1 MSRGI
6 WGNGTIAPR
15 GENAWRLRYRVG
27 GQRYSVTF
35 RGTRAEARA
44 ELRRLLRDGDT
55 GMHVPPDR
63 MTVAQWLEHWFA
75 LGCPGRRQGK
85 PRPHTVER
93 YRQLIAHAIPV
104 LGGQRL
110 QKLTGADLDQFYT
123 SLAGKIAPGTQHQ
136 AHVILRAALA
146 AAVRAGAL
154 AASPME
160 RTLNAPSSGESNH
173 GIALDEDEMRRLI
186 DGFRGSSLALFVN
199 LAAYTGVRRNEALG
213 LRWGDFDEAG
223 KTLKV
228 ARAIEQTKA
237 GIGFKP
243 PKTRR
248 GLRTVAIDDHL
259 AGLLR
264 TARERHLRLVAGIP
278 DGSSVDL
285 SLVRLP
291 DDALIFPSP
300 AGPGFDL
307 TRPRDPRAVT
317 RGFVRHAR
325 RLGFKGLRLHDLR
338 GSHVTQL
345 LRRGMPIDVVARRLG
360 HDPAVMM
367 RAYAKALPSDDTITR
382 DALAAISGGKGGG
395 A

>member
-1 MSRGI
+1 
-6 WGNGTIAPR
+6 
-15 GENAWRLRYRVG
+15 
-27 GQRYSVTF
+27 
-35 RGTRAEARA
+35 
-44 ELRRLLRDGDT
+44 
-55 GMHVPPDR
+55 
-63 MTVAQWLEHWFA
+63 
-75 LGCPGRRQGK
+75 
-85 PRPHTVER
+85 
-93 YRQLIAHAIPV
+93 
-104 LGGQRL
+104 
-110 QKLTGADLDQFYT
+110 
-123 SLAGKIAPGTQHQ
+123 
-136 AHVILRAALA
+136 
-146 AAVRAGAL
+146 
-154 AASPME
+154 
-160 RTLNAPSSGESNH
+160 
-173 GIALDEDEMRRLI
+173 
-186 DGFRGSSLALFVN
+186 
-199 LAAYTGVRRNEALG
+199 VRRNEALG

-259 AGLLR
+259 AGLLC

-360 HDPAVMM
+360 HDRAVMM

>member
-1 MSRGI
+1 
-6 WGNGTIAPR
+6 
-15 GENAWRLRYRVG
+15 
-27 GQRYSVTF
+27 
-35 RGTRAEARA
+35 
-44 ELRRLLRDGDT
+44 
-55 GMHVPPDR
+55 
-63 MTVAQWLEHWFA
+63 MTVAQWLDHWLS
-75 LGCPGRRQGK
+75 LGCPGRRQEK

-104 LGGQRL
+104 LGGHRL
-110 QKLTGADLDQFYT
+110 QKLTGAELDQFYA
-123 SLAGKIAPGTQHQ
+123 SLAAKLAPGTQHQ
-136 AHVILRAALA
+136 THIVLRAALA

-154 AASPME
+154 AVSPME
-160 RTLNAPSSGESNH
+160 RTLMAPASGESSH
-173 GIALDEDEMRRLI
+173 GMALDEDDMRRLI
-186 DGFRGSSLALFVN
+186 EGFRGSSLFLFVN
-199 LAAYTGVRRNEALG
+199 VAAYSGMRRNEALA
-213 LRWGDFDEAG
+213 LRWSDFDEAG

-228 ARAIEQTKA
+228 ERALEQTRA

-248 GLRTVAIDDHL
+248 GLRTVAIDDNL
-259 AGLLR
+259 VGQLR
-264 TARERHLRLVAGIP
+264 AERDAHARLVAGIP

-291 DDALIFPSP
+291 EAALIFPSP

-325 RLGFKGLRLHDLR
+325 RLGFKLRLHDLR
-338 GSHVTQL
+338 GSHATQL
-345 LRRGMPIDVVARRLG
+345 LRRGMPLDVVARRLG

-382 DALAAISGGKGGG
+382 DALAAMSSNHTKS
-395 A
+395 